1 MPEFSLKT
9 RFAIVALIMLGALG
23 MLVYYSQSLVDQATH
38 KAIQGVAE
46 IRALERQVNDIHS
59 GLQKLEQLI
68 YRHTVI
74 SYSESENIE
83 QQLLDQLAHLNKQ
96 INNLFTTSTRQNSW
110 QEEAKQSPGSFPALA
125 VELKKNFKDISRY
138 IKYYNMVVADVR
150 LRFPSANRMNNDLLP
165 LNREFVTTINNA
177 LNDMDN
183 FPLTGD
189 ADDYPKLLMEL
200 RYAWTQQISMFR
212 MFVLSRS
219 GMFDS
224 PQTAMQATLVD
235 RDMYMSRVNQLL
247 DQLMELNEQG
257 VLPFEISI
265 AVDNMTRIHNQ
276 YEQNFEKIKPGLMSD
291 EWRIDHIF
299 LHDNLQPEFNQL
311 NDLLR
316 KINGKIKHHS
326 TEIIDQTRDVA
337 RDINAMIWLSGGVW
351 VFLMG
356 LGYLV
361 FERLIR
367 RPVLTIADAMNAEAS
382 GESFYPIMHT
392 STRETRLLVDAF
404 HNMQEEVH
412 SRQARLESI
421 LGSAAEGIIT
431 MDENGIIEA
440 FNKAAEELF
449 GYRADE
455 VLGTAIGQLF
465 PGEIQASQNSV
476 VADLC
481 HGKIRK
487 TDSEIETSGLH
498 RDGHIFPMSIKISEM
513 TVSGQQLFTAMV
525 DDVSERITM
534 ISNLRH
540 LAEHDSLTGLANRY
554 FFLQELDRV
563 VHLASRGN
571 YSDVALLYID
581 MDNFKYVND
590 TMGHMAGDKLLIEVS
605 GMLKRRSR
613 ETDLVARIGGDE
625 FAMILYGV
633 QSKEA
638 IKVADSFRDKLQ
650 DYHFSFE
657 GKLADIGCSIGVAMI
672 EKNVGKDELLARA
685 DLSCNAAKRGGR
697 NKVHIY
703 SDIDKQNLDSIS
715 DDMGWVRCI
724 KDAVRND
731 RFIFVLQP
739 IMQVGSHEISR
750 CEVLLRMLDDNG
762 KFIMPS
768 GFIPPAERFSLMPDI
783 DRWVVNHAMDYLA
796 SEESGEFNLSI
807 NLSAASFDNSGLIDF
822 IMDKIAHTGVDPTR
836 MIFEITETV
845 AMADLE
851 LTASFMEQLRKLG
864 CRTALDDF
872 GVGYSS
878 FAYLKDLPVD
888 YVKIDGSFVR
898 DIDIND
904 LNKAIVKSMND
915 VAQAMGKLTVAEF
928 VESEAI
934 MHMLEM
940 IGVDYLQ
947 GYHIGRP
954 EIPDFEKRRISL
966 PHDVVSR

>member
-1 MPEFSLKT
+1 MPVSSLKT
-9 RFAIVALIMLGALG
+9 RFAMVALLMLASLG
-23 MLVYYSQSLVDQATH
+23 GLVYYSQSLVDQTTRE
-38 KAIQGVAE
+38 AIQGVAE
-46 IRALERQVNDIHS
+46 IRELERQVNDIHS
-59 GLQKLEQLI
+59 GLQRLEQLI

-83 QQLLDQLAHLNKQ
+83 QQLLDQIAYLDQQ
-96 INNLFTTSTRQNSW
+96 INNFFSTSTLKNSW
-110 QEEAKQSPGSFPALA
+110 QEAAKQDPDSFAALA
-125 VELKKNFKDISRY
+125 VELKRNFKQVSRY

-150 LRFPSANRMNNDLLP
+150 LRFPSAAKLNNDLLP

-177 LNDMDN
+177 LNDLDNVPVTANPDN
-183 FPLTGD
+183 FLR
-189 ADDYPKLLMEL
+189 LLVEL
-200 RYAWTQQISMFR
+200 RYAWTQQISTFR

-224 PQTAMQATLVD
+224 PKNAMQSTMTD
-235 RDMYMSRVNQLL
+235 REIYVSRINGLLEQLTEL
-247 DQLMELNEQG
+247 DKKG
-257 VLPFEISI
+257 VLPFEVSI
-265 AVDNMTRIHNQ
+265 AVQNMRSIHRQ
-276 YEQNFEKIKPGLMSD
+276 YEQHFEEIKHGLMSD

-299 LHDNLQPEFNQL
+299 LHDKLQPEFNQL
-311 NDLLR
+311 NDLIRELNR
-316 KINGKIKHHS
+316 KIKNHS
-326 TEIIDQTRDVA
+326 TEIIEQTRSVA
-337 RDINAMIWLSGGVW
+337 RDINTMIWLSGGIW
-351 VFLMG
+351 VIVMI
-356 LGYLV
+356 LGYLA

-367 RPVLTIADAMNAEAS
+367 RPVLMVADAMNAEAS
-382 GESFYPIMHT
+382 GESFYPIMNI

-404 HNMQEEVH
+404 HNMQEQVH

-421 LGSAAEGIIT
+421 LGSAAEGIIS
-431 MDENGIIEA
+431 MDEKGIIEA
-440 FNKAAEELF
+440 FNTAAEELF

-455 VLGTAIGQLF
+455 VLGTSIARLF
-465 PGEIQASQNSV
+465 PAEIRLRQGSFI
-476 VADLC
+476 ADLC
-481 HGKIRK
+481 LGSIRK
-487 TDSEIETSGLH
+487 TESEIETVGLH
-498 RDGHIFPMSIKISEM
+498 RDGNTFPMSVKISEM
-513 TVSGQQLFTAMV
+513 TVGGQRLFTALV
-525 DDVSERITM
+525 DDVSERMTM

-563 VHLASRGN
+563 TSRASRGLH
-571 YSDVALLYID
+571 SDVALLYID

-613 ETDLVARIGGDE
+613 DTDLIARIGGDE
-625 FAMILYGV
+625 FAVILYDV
-633 QSKEA
+633 NQEEA
-638 IKVADSFRDKLQ
+638 LRAADSFRDKLQ

-657 GKLADIGCSIGVAMI
+657 GKLADVGCSVGIAMVEQGVS
-672 EKNVGKDELLARA
+672 KDELLARA

-697 NKVHIY
+697 NKVHMY

-715 DDMGWVRCI
+715 DDMGWVRRI

-739 IMQVGSHEISR
+739 IMRAGSHEISR

-822 IMDKIAHTGVDPTR
+822 IIDKIALTGVDPTR

-898 DIDIND
+898 DIDVNE

-928 VESEAI
+928 VETESI

-966 PHDVVSR
+966 PHDVVSL